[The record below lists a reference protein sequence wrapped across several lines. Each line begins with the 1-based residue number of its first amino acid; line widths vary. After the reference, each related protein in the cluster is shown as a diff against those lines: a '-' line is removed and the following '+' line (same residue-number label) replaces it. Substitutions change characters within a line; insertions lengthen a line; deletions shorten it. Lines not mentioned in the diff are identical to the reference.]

1 MEEYVN
7 KDVCAERH
15 KAVDERNARNNS
27 DIEDLDNRTSQIEK
41 LTIRMGQILE
51 NYDTKLTDHDKRIVA
66 LEEKPAKR
74 WDTVVNQII
83 ILVIGVIG
91 GGLIMNLLIN
101 K

>member
-15 KAVDERNARNNS
+15 KAVDERSTRNSS

-41 LTIRMGQILE
+41 LTIRMGQII
-51 NYDTKLTDHDKRIVA
+51 DTDHEQITDHDKRIVA

-91 GGLIMNLLIN
+91 GGLIMSLL